1 MINLS
6 EIIAGIVAK
15 FLDALKTPRPR
26 FWAILASI
34 VIAAEQLLLSKAF
47 PFTEKVPIMVTEI
60 VVAIAAV
67 LLNSASFEMANLAKS
82 GAPSG
87 GIGAWIEQ
95 QLALLIDKFKTG
107 SLTAFAV
114 IQVIFTGFK
123 FYIISDPTLNLP
135 ETIINLILSVIM
147 LVLAPKTRPII
158 NWIAAKKKS
167 IK

>member
-26 FWAILASI
+26 LWAILASF
-34 VIAAEQLLLSKAF
+34 VIAAEQLLLSNVF
-47 PFTEKVPIMVTEI
+47 PFTEKIPVMVTEI

-67 LLNSASFEMANLAKS
+67 LLNSASFEMASVAKS
-82 GAPSG
+82 GTPAG

-95 QLALLIDKFKTG
+95 QLALLIDKFKAG
-107 SLTAFAV
+107 SLTAFTV
-114 IQVIFTGFK
+114 FQIVFTGFK

-135 ETIINLILSVIM
+135 ETIVNLILSVIM
-147 LVLAPKTRPII
+147 LVLAPRTRPILAE
-158 NWIAAKKKS
+158 IAAKKKS